1 MLDTQDKQIPE
12 EIIDKFTNPSPID
25 IAVIKTKEK
34 GERVSLKRVVKKVS
48 TDINHH

>member
-1 MLDTQDKQIPE
+1 MLDTQDKQILE
-12 EIIDKFTNPSPID
+12 EIINKFTNPSPIN

-34 GERVSLKRVVKKVS
+34 GERVSLNGVVKMVS